1 LRSAPRLYTAIALA
15 RKTQRI
21 ASMSIGFIVAACMF
35 ALVLGCA
42 VACIDRWREAR
53 LVMPRLKAAAP
64 MAREVKPV
72 RPAPQRRAA

>member
-1 LRSAPRLYTAIALA
+1 MRSAPHLYNAIELA
-15 RKTQRI
+15 RKTQWI
-21 ASMSIGFIVAACMF
+21 AAMSVGFIVAACMF

-53 LVMPRLKAAAP
+53 LLTPRLTAAAP

-72 RPAPQRRAA
+72 HPAPDRRAA